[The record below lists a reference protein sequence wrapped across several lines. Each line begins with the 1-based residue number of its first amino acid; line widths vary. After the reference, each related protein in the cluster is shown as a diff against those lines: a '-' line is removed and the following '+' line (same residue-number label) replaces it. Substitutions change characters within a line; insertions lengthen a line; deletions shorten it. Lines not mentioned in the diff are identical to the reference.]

1 MSEYKKDSLSMQI
14 IYLKWIICMD
24 KLFLLYELT
33 DTLMTVLKGIRFTPP
48 CNDGSKRTQLFFI
61 NLSKLRRLL

>member
-1 MSEYKKDSLSMQI
+1 
-14 IYLKWIICMD
+14 MD

-33 DTLMTVLKGIRFTPP
+33 DTLMTVLKGIRFIPP

-61 NLSKLRRLL
+61 TLSKLRRLL

>member
-1 MSEYKKDSLSMQI
+1 
-14 IYLKWIICMD
+14 MD
-24 KLFLLYELT
+24 KLFLIHELI

-61 NLSKLRRLL
+61 TLSKLRRLL

>member
-1 MSEYKKDSLSMQI
+1 
-14 IYLKWIICMD
+14 MD

-48 CNDGSKRTQLFFI
+48 
-61 NLSKLRRLL
+61 